1 MGNAV
6 AKAVPK
12 ECAVH
17 LDFLRAYPAE
27 DDSIL
32 IHRNGAR
39 TDSQLLEPSFLA
51 QLLSHEN
58 QELLNRPAKGVS
70 MLVGSM
76 VFGGPGTG
84 ANGIGA
90 RPVEVRGT

>member
-1 MGNAV
+1 MQ
-6 AKAVPK
+6 P
-12 ECAVH
+12 
-17 LDFLRAYPAE
+17 LRKLLPPGKRSTKLRLE
-27 DDSIL
+27 DGSIL

-58 QELLNRPAKGVS
+58 QELLNRPAKAVS
-70 MLVGSM
+70 MLAGSM

-90 RPVEVRGT
+90 RAE